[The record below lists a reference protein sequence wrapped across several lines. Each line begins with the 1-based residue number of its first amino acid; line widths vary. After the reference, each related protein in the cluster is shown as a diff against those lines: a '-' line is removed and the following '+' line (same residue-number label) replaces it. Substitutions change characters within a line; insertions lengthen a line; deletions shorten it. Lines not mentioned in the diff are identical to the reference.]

1 MTTLAPLVLLSRMI
15 SLSPILLRELIHDF
29 LIINVSSNLWFN
41 STVPVLL
48 QVLGECNLEDK
59 VGQIYVL
66 EDVIHILDNTGLYSI
81 ETVSYIS
88 KFLLVFFVYS

>member
-1 MTTLAPLVLLSRMI
+1 M
-15 SLSPILLRELIHDF
+15 SPILLRELFHDL
-29 LIINVSSNLWFN
+29 LIINVSSNLWFD

-88 KFLLVFFVYS
+88 KFLLVFFIDS